1 METGYDIKNKNGDFV
16 VTPFVG
22 LTHDT
27 VQRGSFSEKDSQFGL
42 TAEKKTYNQT
52 AALVGLRVGKSVNW
66 NSESKTTFQ
75 GYVTHQKAFKDEDLS
90 FDATYTG
97 LPGAKFKVKG
107 IGLSKNKTWVGA
119 GALTEVNKSFGWY
132 VNYDG
137 SMDSGKGKGSNN
149 VYTTGVRINF

>member
-1 METGYDIKNKNGDFV
+1 
-16 VTPFVG
+16 

-66 NSESKTTFQ
+66 NSGSKTTFQ

-137 SMDSGKGKGSNN
+137 SMDSRKGKGSNN